1 MTTLTQPAA
10 TAPARPDPAARAAWR
25 RRVARIGSL
34 IQLAFAALWLARG
47 TLATEWPGRLPIAIT
62 LAAAA
67 IAVGIWGAVTTRG
80 LAPRPSGAAAHRL
93 ERAITIATAI
103 QLAASC
109 ALPVIVSAAGR
120 ADLTV
125 PTIAVT
131 IGILLLWLRARLTTP
146 GHLTA
151 GILLIAVPAP
161 WSAAPSPASTHWPA
175 EHSTPPHL
183 PPEDRLRPA
192 GLRRPVA
199 RAGPQ
204 AASRRLRGWAHEDQA
219 VLAFATGLSWVTWR
233 RSSAAT
239 GPYAQ
244 VRERVGP
251 PAAGWYRHAVPVRIE
266 DCRWAPVIG
275 AASMMRS
282 MAARMVRVTL
292 TRARSAAAEARR
304 GRPARPITRRSSA
317 TSAWRSVWA
326 RSAAR
331 GSPARS
337 AVASSL
343 SSSRMRWR

>member
-151 GILLIAVPAP
+151 GILLIAVPGALALTLTGNALTATAGLAT
-161 WSAAPSPASTHWPA
+161 AAILVGGAITGFHALASRA
-175 EHSTPPHL
+175 LDTPP
-183 PPEDRLRPA
+183 PA
-192 GLRRPVA
+192 
-199 RAGPQ
+199 
-204 AASRRLRGWAHEDQA
+204 
-219 VLAFATGLSWVTWR
+219 T
-233 RSSAAT
+233 
-239 GPYAQ
+239 
-244 VRERVGP
+244 
-251 PAAGWYRHAVPVRIE
+251 
-266 DCRWAPVIG
+266 
-275 AASMMRS
+275 
-282 MAARMVRVTL
+282 
-292 TRARSAAAEARR
+292 
-304 GRPARPITRRSSA
+304 
-317 TSAWRSVWA
+317 
-326 RSAAR
+326 
-331 GSPARS
+331 
-337 AVASSL
+337 
-343 SSSRMRWR
+343 